1 MDTNSYKDAGFTDID
16 ISVYHLIFLANS
28 IEKIVK
34 GFVSIIDKIED
45 DDEKAIYVASYS
57 LVTIQ
62 TIYFLDEFS
71 EFKVPSTSELHQ
83 DVLFLRKALKPA
95 IKALQQWKEMR
106 DFRNNVLA
114 HNLRSQK
121 DNQNSVFQRGL
132 DSYDAPKNGHDL
144 GVIISCVSI
153 IRQVLERKF
162 GDRQQ
167 QFRNYIQT
175 NRKPSISARYLT
187 QPETSAAIDRIIM
200 QVSILLAPATSS

>member
-1 MDTNSYKDAGFTDID
+1 MSSNPFKDHGFTDID

-34 GFVSIIDKIED
+34 GFVAIIDKIED
-45 DDEKAIYVASYS
+45 DDEKAIYVSSYS

-62 TIYFLDEFS
+62 TISFLDEFS
-71 EFKVPSTSELHQ
+71 EFRVPPTSALYQ
-83 DVLFLRKALKPA
+83 DILFLRKGLKPA

-106 DFRNNVLA
+106 DFRSNVLA
-114 HNLRSQK
+114 HNLRNQK

-144 GVIISCVSI
+144 GVLISCVSI
-153 IRQVLERKF
+153 IRQVLEQKF

-167 QFRNYIQT
+167 QLRNFIQA
-175 NRKPSISARYLT
+175 NRKPSIPARYLT
-187 QPETSAAIDRIIM
+187 QSETSAAIESIVQ
-200 QVSILLAPATSS
+200 QVSALLASRE